1 MMDDP
6 NDLDDPTKAD
16 YDVKKWSPSME
27 VMIKIESLNLDLKV

>member
-16 YDVKKWSPSME
+16 YDVKKWFPEHGS
-27 VMIKIESLNLDLKV
+27 NDQD